1 MELNKSKYFY
11 RINMPVNYKG
21 KRYKQKKEVPVK
33 IKLSYKEKIVG
44 SIVLAILFIII
55 ILAVLLRFDNL
66 FH

>member
-1 MELNKSKYFY
+1 
-11 RINMPVNYKG
+11 MPANYKG
-21 KRYKQKKEVPVK
+21 KRYKKKKKDPVK

-44 SIVLAILFIII
+44 SIVLAILIIII